1 MSEALFDP
9 SLKKK
14 KKSSKSKPSF
24 ATDAEGSADASSAP
38 NEQVQN
44 LSLDEAD
51 FEFKKKKKKSKGSTV
66 AAVDD
71 FEAALQKAGVAEPT
85 AQEAQDSVETVKGL
99 EMQIGYQTLPGDN
112 EVSYENMV
120 DRFFEI
126 LRINNPEM
134 ASDRQ
139 GVKYKIPPPVVLRDG
154 KKSIF
159 ANIKSISS
167 KMHRSS
173 EHVIQF
179 LFAELGTSGSVDGTQ
194 RLIIKGKFQQ
204 KAIENVLRRY
214 IIEYVTCKTCKSVNT
229 RLMKENRLYFL
240 ECNSCGSRR
249 SVQSIKTGYQA
260 VTRDARKKAHA
271 AT

>member
-9 SLKKK
+9 GLKKK
-14 KKSSKSKPSF
+14 KKSVKSKPLF
-24 ATDAEGSADASSAP
+24 ATEAEGSAEAP
-38 NEQVQN
+38 APSEQVQS
-44 LSLDEAD
+44 LSLDDAD
-51 FEFKKKKKKSKGSTV
+51 FEFKKKKKKSKSSAV
-66 AAVDD
+66 SAVDD

-85 AQEAQDSVETVKGL
+85 AQETEDSVETIKGL
-99 EMQIGYQTLPGDN
+99 ETQVGYQSLPGEN

-120 DRFFEI
+120 NRFFEI

-139 GVKYKIPPPVVLRDG
+139 GVKYKIPPPIVLRDG